1 MTSRVLQEEPRLS
14 RRRWSFAFGVDATI
28 ALLTFLIMTGVALL
42 GALPLDWPWPVP
54 ATAPPTEFSSA
65 RALEHIR
72 AIAQQPHLM
81 GSPANAAVRDYLVR
95 ELTALGLQ
103 PEVQKVTAVN
113 FLYGVF
119 TAGTPENVVARLE
132 GTAEGGKAFLLM
144 AHYDSMP
151 ASLGASD
158 GGAGVAAMLETL
170 RAIKAG
176 PPLRNDVIFLF
187 TDGEE
192 RGLLGA
198 RAFVDSH
205 PWAKDVGVVL
215 NLAARGYTGPA
226 YMFQTSDESG
236 WIVQEVAKAAP
247 YPLATSDA
255 VALFKLTGGDTDLSV
270 FLDAGWAGLNV
281 EYTQGYTH
289 YHTRL
294 DNAEQLDE
302 RSLQHLGSYALAL
315 TRHFGKVSL
324 DQPKAPDAIYFNLF
338 RFLVHYPQ
346 GWAIPFMVLVAL
358 LFVAVVAFGFRSRQL
373 TLGGIVLGFLALLG
387 SMIGATLG
395 SYLLWTL
402 IRVRYPGEHIAA
414 LEYQAPLFWIGFA
427 SLAVAIAAALYV
439 GFRKKIQGANLA
451 VGALL
456 WWLLLTMATSIGF
469 PPASYNFTWPLFFSL
484 LGLAAHF
491 ALGDQMASSW
501 RRFAALTL
509 SAIPAVFLF
518 ASTIYG
524 VTLIRGLFEPNAVP
538 VFALAI
544 GLLLGLLIPHLDL
557 VVRPNQW
564 VLPGAAAALG
574 LGLLLVG
581 SLTAGFDA
589 RHPKPANI
597 YYALNADTQQAIWA
611 SDYLLDAWTAQ
622 FLGADAKKGSLAD
635 YLDER
640 EALHSQAPT
649 VVLAAPNVAL
659 AGDRTR
665 DGVRTLRMRVT
676 APPKANFVVMA
687 DAAAHVVGV
696 EIDGKR
702 VSEELLN
709 KKRGL
714 SAWTLMYWNPPAEG
728 VNLTLEVKST
738 EPLIITV
745 RAETPGLPTIPGRSY
760 QARPSNMMTQ
770 HEAEDMTLVR
780 KSFLFPAHP

>member
-1 MTSRVLQEEPRLS
+1 
-14 RRRWSFAFGVDATI
+14 
-28 ALLTFLIMTGVALL
+28 MTGVALL
-42 GALPLDWPWPVP
+42 GALPLDWPRPVP
-54 ATAPPTEFSSA
+54 ATAPPTEFSSG
-65 RALEHIR
+65 RALAHIR
-72 AIAQQPHLM
+72 VIALEPHPM
-81 GSPANAAVRDYLVR
+81 GSPENAAVRDYLIR

-113 FLYGVF
+113 HIYGVF

-132 GTAEGGKAFLLM
+132 GTADADKAFLLA

-151 ASLGASD
+151 TTPGASD
-158 GGAGVAAMLETL
+158 DGAGVAAMLETL
-170 RAIKAG
+170 RALKAG
-176 PPLRNDVIFLF
+176 PPLKNDVIFLF
-187 TDGEE
+187 TDGHE

-205 PWAKDVGVVL
+205 PWTKDVGVVF
-215 NLAARGYTGPA
+215 NLEGRGYTGLA
-226 YMFQTSDESG
+226 YMFETSDEGG

-255 VALFKLTGGDTDLSV
+255 VAFYRLTGGATDMNV

-281 EYTQGYTH
+281 EYTRGYTH
-289 YHTRL
+289 YHSRL
-294 DNAEQLDE
+294 DNVEELDE

-315 TRHFGKVSL
+315 TRHFGNVSL
-324 DQPKAPDAIYFNLF
+324 DQPKAPDRVYFNLF
-338 RFLVHYPQ
+338 RFLVHYPE
-346 GWAIPFMVLVAL
+346 GWAIPFMAVVVL

-373 TLGGIVLGFLALLG
+373 TLGGIGLGFLALLG

-427 SLAVAIAAALYV
+427 SLAVAITAALYV
-439 GFRKKIQGANLA
+439 GFRKKIRGANLA

-456 WWLLLTMATSIGF
+456 WWLLLTMATGVRF

-491 ALGDQMASSW
+491 ARGDQPASPW

-524 VTLIRGLFEPNAVP
+524 VTLIRGLFELNAVP

-557 VVRPNQW
+557 VARPNQW

-589 RHPKPANI
+589 RHPKKNSI
-597 YYALNADTQQAIWA
+597 SYALNADTQQAIWV
-611 SDYLLDAWTAQ
+611 SNDTVPDAWTAQ
-622 FLGADAKKGSLAD
+622 FLGADAKKGSVAD

-640 EALHSQAPT
+640 EALHSAAPT
-649 VVLAAPNVAL
+649 VALAAPSIEL
-659 AGDRTR
+659 LGDGTR

-676 APPKANFVVMA
+676 APPKANFVVTA

-702 VSEELLN
+702 VSEEFLN
-709 KKRGL
+709 NNRGL
-714 SAWTLMYWNPPAEG
+714 SAWILLYGNPPAEG
-728 VNLTLEVKST
+728 VDLTLEVKGT
-738 EPLIITV
+738 EPLTITV
-745 RAETPGLPTIPGRSY
+745 RAERPGLPTIPGRSY
-760 QARPSNMMTQ
+760 QDRPPDMMTQ
-770 HEAEDMTLVR
+770 HDEEDMTLVR
-780 KSFLFPAHP
+780 KSFMFPAHP